1 VRRSV
6 LLPRNIAQ
14 LGLVPR
20 FNVDL
25 GKKMQDGRMRKF
37 IGVCGCLA
45 AAILLLATETWAS
58 TQQPASGVAK
68 VVGTV
73 QAISGKTLT
82 VIPDSGASTSVSIED
97 GTKLLQIE
105 PGKTDLKE
113 ATPLQFSDL
122 QTGDRVLVRGILAD
136 DGKTIRAASL
146 IAVKKAALA
155 EKQAKER
162 AEWQRGVGGLVKSI
176 DAAAGTA
183 TITTNGMSANNE
195 VLVHFTKDT
204 MLRRYASDS
213 TRFDSAKVAPVSEIQ
228 VADQL
233 RARGTRNASGA
244 EFDAVEI
251 VSGTFRSIAGL
262 VTSSDASSNTVV
274 VQDLATKTPV
284 TLKITAESQMRKLP
298 PQFAEGIA
306 ARLRNQGSGAATPP
320 AGAAQAQGASSAQ
333 GGQQAPAN
341 PQPGS
346 AGGGQ
351 QGSRGAGGDFQQ
363 MIVRM
368 PAATLS
374 DLQKGDAVMVV
385 TTQGNGKDP
394 LTVITLLDGVEAIL
408 RASPK
413 GGQDMILSP
422 WSLGGGEPTGR

>member
-1 VRRSV
+1 MKNVRSV
-6 LLPRNIAQ
+6 SVVAAIA
-14 LGLVPR
+14 
-20 FNVDL
+20 F
-25 GKKMQDGRMRKF
+25 
-37 IGVCGCLA
+37 LA
-45 AAILLLATETWAS
+45 AGVSLYA
-58 TQQPASGVAK
+58 QQPASGVAK
-68 VVGTV
+68 VVGTL
-73 QAISGKTLT
+73 QSISGKNLT
-82 VIPDSGASTSVSIED
+82 VISDAGASTPVAVED
-97 GTKLLQIE
+97 ATKLLQIE

-146 IAVKKAALA
+146 IAVKKAAIA

-162 AEWQRGVGGLVKSI
+162 ADWQRGVGGLVKSI
-176 DAAAGTA
+176 DAAAGTVS
-183 TITTNGMSANNE
+183 ITTNGMSANKE

-204 MLRRYASDS
+204 VFRRYASDS
-213 TRFDSAKVAPVSEIQ
+213 TRFDSAKIAPFSEIQ
-228 VADQL
+228 IGDQL
-233 RARGTRNASGA
+233 RARGTRAADGA
-244 EFDAVEI
+244 EFNAAET

-262 VTSSDASSNTVV
+262 VTSSDAASNTLV
-274 VQDLATKTPV
+274 VQDLASKSPV

-298 PQFAEGIA
+298 AQFAEGIA
-306 ARLRNQGSGAATPP
+306 ARLRNQGSGAPTPA
-320 AGAAQAQGASSAQ
+320 AGAALAQGASNPQ
-333 GGQQAPAN
+333 GSQQAAAN
-341 PQPGS
+341 PQGS
-346 AGGGQ
+346 ATGGQ

-363 MIVRM
+363 MIARM

-413 GGQDMILSP
+413 RGQDMILSP
-422 WSLGGGEPTGR
+422 WSLGGGEPTGK

>member
-1 VRRSV
+1 
-6 LLPRNIAQ
+6 
-14 LGLVPR
+14 
-20 FNVDL
+20 
-25 GKKMQDGRMRKF
+25 MQDGRMRKI
-37 IGVCGCLA
+37 IGACGCFA
-45 AAILLLATETWAS
+45 VAILLLATETRES
-58 TQQPASGVAK
+58 TQQAPSGAAK

-82 VIPDSGASTSVSIED
+82 VIPDSGASTSVSVED
-97 GTKLLQIE
+97 ATKLLQIE
-105 PGKTDLKE
+105 PVKTDLKE

-122 QTGDRVLVRGILAD
+122 QTGDRVLVRGVLAA

-183 TITTNGMSANNE
+183 TITTNGISANKE
-195 VLVHFTKDT
+195 VLVRFKSDAV
-204 MLRRYASDS
+204 LRRYASDS

-233 RARGTRNASGA
+233 RARGTRNAGGT

-262 VTSSDASSNTVV
+262 VTSSDAPNNTIV
-274 VQDLATKTPV
+274 VQDLASKAPV

-298 PQFAEGIA
+298 AQFAEGIA
-306 ARLRNQGSGAATPP
+306 ARLRNQTNGAATPAAGNGQAAP
-320 AGAAQAQGASSAQ
+320 ARQGASQAPTSSPQ
-333 GGQQAPAN
+333 GGAQSG
-341 PQPGS
+341 QPS
-346 AGGGQ
+346 GQ
-351 QGSRGAGGDFQQ
+351 QGARGAGAGGDFQQ
-363 MIVRM
+363 MIARM

-422 WSLGGGEPTGR
+422 WSLGGGEPTGN

>member
-1 VRRSV
+1 LPQNFVR
-6 LLPRNIAQ
+6 
-14 LGLVPR
+14 LGLAPR
-20 FNVDL
+20 FNVRL
-25 GKKMQDGRMRKF
+25 RKKMQDGRMRKI

-45 AAILLLATETWAS
+45 AAILLLTTQSRAS
-58 TQQPASGVAK
+58 TQQSASGVAK

-82 VIPDSGASTSVSIED
+82 VIPDSGASTSVSVED
-97 GTKLLQIE
+97 ATKLLQIE

-176 DAAAGTA
+176 DPATGTA
-183 TITTNGMSANNE
+183 TITTNGMSANKE
-195 VLVHFTKDT
+195 VLLHFTKDT
-204 MLRRYASDS
+204 ILRRYASDS
-213 TRFDSAKVAPVSEIQ
+213 TRFDSAKVAPVSEIH

-233 RARGTRNASGA
+233 RARGTRNAGGA
-244 EFDAVEI
+244 EFDALEI

-262 VTSSDASSNTVV
+262 VTSSDPSNNAIV
-274 VQDLATKTPV
+274 VQDLASKTPV

-306 ARLRNQGSGAATPP
+306 ARLRNQANGAATP
-320 AGAAQAQGASSAQ
+320 ASGAAQPASAPQGQQGASQAPANSPQGSAPGGQQ
-333 GGQQAPAN
+333 GGQQGA
-341 PQPGS
+341 
-346 AGGGQ
+346 
-351 QGSRGAGGDFQQ
+351 RGAGGDFQQ
-363 MIVRM
+363 MIARM

-422 WSLGGGEPTGR
+422 WSLGGGEPTGN